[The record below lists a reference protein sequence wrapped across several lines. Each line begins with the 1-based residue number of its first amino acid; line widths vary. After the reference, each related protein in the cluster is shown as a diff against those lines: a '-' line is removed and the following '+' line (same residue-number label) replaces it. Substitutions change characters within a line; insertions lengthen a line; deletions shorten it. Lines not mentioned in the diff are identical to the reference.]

1 MYVCIYVYCMY
12 IRVCIYIY
20 ICTHTHTHTHT
31 KVEAGVAKV
40 GAAEHARMF
49 TLHVKII
56 KEYQPPPGGSGEQPF
71 SENSNPWLDIAFAV
85 LGSPIVKVHKKKNKK
100 NL

>member
-49 TLHVKII
+49 PLHVKII
-56 KEYQPPPGGSGEQPF
+56 KEYQPPPGGSGAQPF

-85 LGSPIVKVHKKKNKK
+85 LGSPIVKVHKKKKK
-100 NL
+100 HNL

>member
-1 MYVCIYVYCMY
+1 MY

-49 TLHVKII
+49 PLHVKII
-56 KEYQPPPGGSGEQPF
+56 KEYQPPPGGSGAQPF

-85 LGSPIVKVHKKKNKK
+85 LGSPIVKVHKKKKK
-100 NL
+100 HNL